1 MTDAQQLVVVNEQI
15 AVLRAEANEAKKVLT
30 LNKRKEARQITTTR
44 KTDKQGNIRP
54 YLFQYNGTILGQIYS
69 YSNDRFYTIRKVGS
83 DKRQMPHDSENAAQ
97 NHLIMTHLNQPHG

>member
-15 AVLRAEANEAKKVLT
+15 AVLRAEAKEAKKVLT

-54 YLFQYNGTILGQIYS
+54 YLFQYNGTILGQIFQYG
-69 YSNDRFYTIRKVGS
+69 NGKFYTLRI
-83 DKRQMPHDSENAAQ
+83 KRQMPHDSENAAQ
-97 NHLIMTHLNQPHG
+97 NHLIMIHLNQPHG